1 MTLTREQLEKIV
13 AAALPGERLRE
24 HLPRPRGRVRLTL
37 ASGDRLD
44 LHTFGDQPQA
54 STAVAA
60 LRRLR
65 AEIDLPVPALR
76 ASDAAGEL
84 AGVPCLL
91 ADPLEGEPLA
101 SVAAQLSE
109 EQMHRVGLRLGEVA
123 YRTHRLACGGYGPL
137 LADGAPEERAYLLER
152 LDAAILANQLTEQ
165 QATILREWFDA
176 HFQPIGGGAALIC
189 GGLDPAAL
197 LVRHSPE
204 GWALSGV
211 LGWEHALGWVPAWE
225 HAVFLEAARDARY
238 FGLRI
243 GYGKAYDDLTA
254 RTYEQVREGLLRP
267 YRILLSLEQ
276 APRAPSA
283 AARDR
288 HLRLLEALVEL
299 R

>member
-1 MTLTREQLEKIV
+1 MTLTRPQLEQIV
-13 AAALPGERLRE
+13 ASALPGERLRE
-24 HLPRPRGRVRLTL
+24 HLPLARGRVRLTL
-37 ASGDRLD
+37 VSGERLD
-44 LHTFGDQPQA
+44 LHTFGDHAQA
-54 STAVAA
+54 RAAVAA

-65 AEIDLPVPALR
+65 AEIDLPIPALR
-76 ASDAAGEL
+76 ASDPSGEL

-91 ADPLEGEPLA
+91 ADPLEGEPLVT
-101 SVAAQLSE
+101 VAAQISE
-109 EQMHRVGLRLGEVA
+109 EQMHAVGLRLGEVA
-123 YRTHRLACGGYGPL
+123 YRTHRLACAAYGPL
-137 LADGAPEERAYLLER
+137 AEAGEADERAYAVGRLE
-152 LDAAILANQLTEQ
+152 AAIAANALTEE
-165 QATILREWFDA
+165 QAEILRSWFEQ

-189 GGLDPAAL
+189 GGLEPAAL
-197 LVRHSPE
+197 LVRGSRE
-204 GWALSGV
+204 GWSLSGV
-211 LGWEHALGWVPAWE
+211 LGWERAVGWVPAWE
-225 HAVFLEAARDARY
+225 HTLFLDTVRDTRF
-238 FGLRI
+238 FGLRV